1 MMKTEMYKIIV
12 CIGMLAMLLTG
23 CGMKTKPI
31 EGIKD
36 YAMEVEEIV
45 IPEDV
50 KIIALGEATH
60 GNKELQ
66 KLKKEVFQVLL
77 ENEECR
83 VFALEADFGGAYR
96 VNEYIHGGA
105 GTAQEAAAEL
115 GFGLYRTDEMADLI
129 EWLRMYNET
138 VKENEQICF
147 YGFDMQRYD
156 NNKEILL
163 SYLSKVD
170 EESGQELE
178 GKLEKLT
185 DDTVYTLTK
194 AVNTKAAED
203 MKAFLSEME
212 EKRNDYIE
220 KSDEKTYEIA
230 YACGEC
236 IMQNATIQSGSVTYN
251 VARDQYMAEKVER
264 IMELEQGA
272 RVFISGHNGHVQK
285 KSPNASYIC
294 MGEQLDEKYGEAYF
308 AIGTD
313 FIEGKVNVI
322 NGFGNEANVE
332 IKSENSL
339 KNQVKNLDGNVFYFD
354 VASALENAELSQIMN
369 EPLRIVSIGNEFS
382 NWQKVVKSFY
392 TTKDVITD
400 NYDGIIILKTV
411 TPTERKKL

>member
-1 MMKTEMYKIIV
+1 
-12 CIGMLAMLLTG
+12 
-23 CGMKTKPI
+23 
-31 EGIKD
+31 
-36 YAMEVEEIV
+36 
-45 IPEDV
+45 
-50 KIIALGEATH
+50 
-60 GNKELQ
+60 
-66 KLKKEVFQVLL
+66 
-77 ENEECR
+77 
-83 VFALEADFGGAYR
+83 
-96 VNEYIHGGA
+96 
-105 GTAQEAAAEL
+105 
-115 GFGLYRTDEMADLI
+115 
-129 EWLRMYNET
+129 
-138 VKENEQICF
+138 
-147 YGFDMQRYD
+147 
-156 NNKEILL
+156 
-163 SYLSKVD
+163 
-170 EESGQELE
+170 
-178 GKLEKLT
+178 
-185 DDTVYTLTK
+185 
-194 AVNTKAAED
+194 
-203 MKAFLSEME
+203 
-212 EKRNDYIE
+212 
-220 KSDEKTYEIA
+220 
-230 YACGEC
+230 
-236 IMQNATIQSGSVTYN
+236 
-251 VARDQYMAEKVER
+251 
-264 IMELEQGA
+264 MELEQGA

>member
-156 NNKEILL
+156 NNK
-163 SYLSKVD
+163 
-170 EESGQELE
+170 
-178 GKLEKLT
+178 
-185 DDTVYTLTK
+185 
-194 AVNTKAAED
+194 
-203 MKAFLSEME
+203 
-212 EKRNDYIE
+212 
-220 KSDEKTYEIA
+220 KSCY
-230 YACGEC
+230 
-236 IMQNATIQSGSVTYN
+236 
-251 VARDQYMAEKVER
+251 R
-264 IMELEQGA
+264 IY
-272 RVFISGHNGHVQK
+272 QK
-285 KSPNASYIC
+285 
-294 MGEQLDEKYGEAYF
+294 
-308 AIGTD
+308 
-313 FIEGKVNVI
+313 
-322 NGFGNEANVE
+322 
-332 IKSENSL
+332 
-339 KNQVKNLDGNVFYFD
+339 
-354 VASALENAELSQIMN
+354 
-369 EPLRIVSIGNEFS
+369 
-382 NWQKVVKSFY
+382 
-392 TTKDVITD
+392 
-400 NYDGIIILKTV
+400 
-411 TPTERKKL
+411 

>member
-294 MGEQLDEKYGEAYF
+294 MGEHLDEKYGEAYF

>member
-170 EESGQELE
+170 EESRQELE

>member
-332 IKSENSL
+332 INSENSL
-339 KNQVKNLDGNVFYFD
+339 KNQVKTLDGNVFYFD